1 MTRKLVLSATLAT
14 ASVLAVAGTAL
25 AEGPGRGM
33 GGDRGIG
40 GERAGRPLIVIVLMV
55 VVAAAAIF
63 GTWMV
68 IRRGSAPVV
77 ATAPVAAPV
86 SPTGSAEAI
95 LAERLARSEISP
107 DDYRSTLAALRN
119 APLVAPQGAPAAE

>member
-14 ASVLAVAGTAL
+14 AAVLLIAGTTL

-33 GGDRGIG
+33 DRD
-40 GERAGRPLIVIVLMV
+40 RSGRPLFAILVMV

-63 GTWMV
+63 GTWRV
-68 IRRGSAPVV
+68 IRRGSTPAVV
-77 ATAPVAAPV
+77 AAPVAAV
-86 SPTGSAEAI
+86 ASPTGSAEAI

-107 DDYRSTLAALRN
+107 DDYRSMLAALR
-119 APLVAPQGAPAAE
+119 GAPSAPRVEGDMP